1 MSTATVL
8 PSLASTSQAVDP
20 AITTTTLPSS
30 SNSIVTSRSD
40 TSGTTVIPLSP
51 TPSGTDRSVDT
62 TPTPITPDLQHETF
76 VNFSKDILE
85 ELADIKQQYEDF
97 NSQILT
103 LLTLLLPKPTSC
115 SEVKQRWPNSPSGFY
130 DITNSTGYVEKV
142 YCHMTEL
149 CGSDGPWTRVAH
161 LNMSNPSEECP
172 DGFHEY
178 DENGVRGCGRQTG
191 SGGSCQSTKYQTH
204 NTVYTQVCGRVHG
217 YRYYTTD
224 GAYLSSARSI
234 DTPYLD
240 GISLTYGSPRN
251 HLWTF
256 VSGARSPNRNYLCPC
271 NPDSN
276 QPLPLYVGN
285 DYYCES
291 GLDTPGTKLSKDLLW
306 DGDDCWDQEQEGCC
320 QNSNLPWFHKTI
332 NQATSDDIE
341 LRVCCDQNTFDED
354 VPVNYYEIY
363 VK

>member
-149 CGSDGPWTRVAH
+149 CGSDGPWTRVAY

-172 DGFHEY
+172 EGFRKY
-178 DENGVRGCGRQTG
+178 SDNGITFCGRPVSSQ
-191 SGGSCQSTKYQTH
+191 GGCQSVKFQTFE
-204 NTVYTQVCGRVHG
+204 TSYSQVCGRVHG
-217 YRYYTTD
+217 YGYHSPD
-224 GAYLSSARSI
+224 GVFRFDSNSENNINAPYI
-234 DTPYLD
+234 D
-240 GISLTYGSPRN
+240 GVSLTYGYPRK
-251 HLWTF
+251 HLWSF
-256 VSGARSPNRNYLCPC
+256 FAAQQGPGRSCPC
-271 NPDSN
+271 SS
-276 QPLPLYVGN
+276 LPSLPSPSIVGE

-291 GLDTPGTKLSKDLLW
+291 NNIPTDDDLW
-306 DGDDCWDQEQEGCC
+306 DGKDCWTQEEDCC
-320 QNSNLPWFHKTI
+320 TNPNLPWFSKTLPEP
-332 NQATSDDIE
+332 TSDDIE
-341 LRVCCDQNTFDED
+341 LRVCCDQDTTDED
-354 VPVNYYEIY
+354 VPVHFYDIY